1 MKRLFYLSR
10 IAMMALCTASCK
22 KDDDHVKPGSADRPY
37 TTKEAVEAVSQLTWT
52 SNTEYESTDVV
63 YVKGKITKI
72 NDSGHFKDSGT
83 YGNATFYIAS
93 EETPGYVLFCYRI
106 LYLKNQ
112 KYVSGPD
119 IEEGDTVIVCG
130 KLVNYRGN
138 TPETLG
144 LQAYLFALN

>member
-1 MKRLFYLSR
+1 M
-10 IAMMALCTASCK
+10 IAFLALCSVSCQK
-22 KDDDHVKPGSADRPY
+22 NDDQVKSGSADRPY
-37 TTKEAVEAVSQLTWT
+37 TTKEAVEAVSDLTWT

-72 NDSGHFKDSGT
+72 LDSGHFKDSGT
-83 YGNATFYIAS
+83 YGNASFYIAS

-112 KYVSGPD
+112 KYVNGPD
-119 IEEGDTVIVCG
+119 IDEGDTVIICG
-130 KLVNYRGN
+130 KLMNYRGN
-138 TPETLG
+138 TPETVA